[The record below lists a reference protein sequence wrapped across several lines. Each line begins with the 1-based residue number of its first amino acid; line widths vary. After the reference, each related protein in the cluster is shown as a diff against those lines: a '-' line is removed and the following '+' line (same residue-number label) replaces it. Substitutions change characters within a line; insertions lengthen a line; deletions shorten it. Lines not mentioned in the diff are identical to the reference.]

1 MISFLVPSIYE
12 GTQCRA
18 QSNNLFGNT
27 LKTRPAKSRYL
38 NMIGILFSSTEEA
51 QPFLAAY
58 ERGRFDGLG
67 EGESFHDDDLLVT
80 ILGIGKIKGALRT
93 ERLLRGH
100 KLKQLVHVGTCT
112 ALNDT
117 LKIGEVVSVA
127 QVFEGD
133 RIELSAP
140 TYPRMPL
147 ATSFEKQEQ
156 VTLVTQDHT
165 VQGATELSYWQ
176 RIADISDMSGYA
188 VAYVAATHGVPCK
201 IAKVIS
207 GHMGIEDKNFR
218 KTLSAAHNT
227 MSSFLVKNLNTLTTD

>member
-1 MISFLVPSIYE
+1 
-12 GTQCRA
+12 
-18 QSNNLFGNT
+18 
-27 LKTRPAKSRYL
+27 
-38 NMIGILFSSTEEA
+38 MIGIVFSSTEEA
-51 QPFLAAY
+51 QPFLAKY
-58 ERGRFDGLG
+58 ERGRFDGLS
-67 EGESFHDDDLLVT
+67 EGESFHDDHVLVS

-93 ERLLRGH
+93 ERLLRSH
-100 KLKQLVHVGTCT
+100 KLSKLVHAGTCT
-112 ALNDT
+112 ALSDE
-117 LKIGEVVSVA
+117 LKTGELVSVG

-147 ATSFEKQEQ
+147 TVPFAELKS

-188 VAYVAATHGVPCK
+188 VAYVSVTHGMPCRM
-201 IAKVIS
+201 AKVVS

-218 KTLSAAHNT
+218 KSLSAAHETLAEYLNKHIDT
-227 MSSFLVKNLNTLTTD
+227 LKND

>member
-1 MISFLVPSIYE
+1 
-12 GTQCRA
+12 
-18 QSNNLFGNT
+18 
-27 LKTRPAKSRYL
+27 
-38 NMIGILFSSTEEA
+38 MIGIVFSSTEEA
-51 QPFLAAY
+51 QPFLAKY
-58 ERGRFDGLG
+58 ERGRFDGLS
-67 EGESFHDDDLLVT
+67 EGESFHDDHVLVS

-93 ERLLRGH
+93 ERLLRSH
-100 KLKQLVHVGTCT
+100 KLSKLVHAGTCT
-112 ALNDT
+112 ALSEE
-117 LKIGEVVSVA
+117 LKTGELVSVG

-147 ATSFEKQEQ
+147 TVPFAELKS

-188 VAYVAATHGVPCK
+188 VAYVSATHGMPCRM
-201 IAKVIS
+201 AKVVS

-218 KTLSAAHNT
+218 KSLSAAHETLAEYLNKHIDT
-227 MSSFLVKNLNTLTTD
+227 LKND

>member
-1 MISFLVPSIYE
+1 
-12 GTQCRA
+12 
-18 QSNNLFGNT
+18 
-27 LKTRPAKSRYL
+27 
-38 NMIGILFSSTEEA
+38 MIGIVFSSTEEA
-51 QPFLAAY
+51 QPFLAKY
-58 ERGRFDGLG
+58 ERGRFDGLS
-67 EGESFHDDDLLVT
+67 EGESFHDDHVLVS

-93 ERLLRGH
+93 ERLLRSH
-100 KLKQLVHVGTCT
+100 KLSKLVHAGTCT
-112 ALNDT
+112 ALSDE
-117 LKIGEVVSVA
+117 LKTGELVSVG

-147 ATSFEKQEQ
+147 TVPFAELKS

-188 VAYVAATHGVPCK
+188 VAYVSATHGMPCRM
-201 IAKVIS
+201 AKVVS

-218 KTLSAAHNT
+218 KALSAAHETLAEYLNKHIDT
-227 MSSFLVKNLNTLTTD
+227 LKND